1 SESFAALKI
10 QDNTE
15 TQRQLPFSWS
25 PFHANWEHV
34 APDVPAFLFR
44 VCYPGSSGMLSGNWI
59 LSQDAAQLDTKLGSQ
74 ISMKSRT
81 AAEVADA
88 LNRHLWWLPKSLGH
102 SNFVSWTS
110 SFLFAL
116 KLIHIVILSITR
128 FPELVFV
135 RDAYLIDRYTK
146 SLKEDA
152 ISYKDGYQQSLETLW
167 DMRQTGYYFGEFL
180 SQGALCIEGKSS
192 INWRGGIF
200 ELYPEF
206 LDDSSEWANWIKR
219 RRQQWNGEY
228 AKLDSPQATQLSE
241 LLGLFNRDFQLPMA
255 ASLLCLRARDPADL
269 ELLIF
274 LAQFTEHIDLTTLKH
289 NGDLIWKRWRFFSDE
304 SPYDSLDQ
312 TMPEPQQY
320 LTLVRNV
327 VYLFHAKKIS
337 SCSRLP
343 SRKDCQGQ

>member
-1 SESFAALKI
+1 MPYR
-10 QDNTE
+10 T
-15 TQRQLPFSWS
+15 
-25 PFHANWEHV
+25 
-34 APDVPAFLFR
+34 
-44 VCYPGSSGMLSGNWI
+44 
-59 LSQDAAQLDTKLGSQ
+59 
-74 ISMKSRT
+74 RT
-81 AAEVADA
+81 ATSRASKLCGTCVKQVTTLA
-88 LNRHLWWLPKSLGH
+88 
-102 SNFVSWTS
+102 S
-110 SFLFAL
+110 SFRRGRFAL
-116 KLIHIVILSITR
+116 KANPQLSV
-128 FPELVFV
+128 L
-135 RDAYLIDRYTK
+135 
-146 SLKEDA
+146 
-152 ISYKDGYQQSLETLW
+152 Q
-167 DMRQTGYYFGEFL
+167 
-180 SQGALCIEGKSS
+180 
-192 INWRGGIF
+192 NWRGGIF

-327 VYLFHAKKIS
+327 VYLFHAKKIF

>member
-1 SESFAALKI
+1 MKI

-74 ISMKSRT
+74 TSMKSRT

-116 KLIHIVILSITR
+116 KLVIYLQHHRNLSLEQIHIVIISTTR

-146 SLKEDA
+146 SLKEDT

-192 INWRGGIF
+192 IVCAA
-200 ELYPEF
+200 EL
-206 LDDSSEWANWIKR
+206 AR
-219 RRQQWNGEY
+219 RY
-228 AKLDSPQATQLSE
+228 
-241 LLGLFNRDFQLPMA
+241 F
-255 ASLLCLRARDPADL
+255 
-269 ELLIF
+269 
-274 LAQFTEHIDLTTLKH
+274 
-289 NGDLIWKRWRFFSDE
+289 
-304 SPYDSLDQ
+304 
-312 TMPEPQQY
+312 
-320 LTLVRNV
+320 
-327 VYLFHAKKIS
+327 
-337 SCSRLP
+337 
-343 SRKDCQGQ
+343 